1 MIQALFESPRVK
13 AAFVR
18 FKFSYTIWAVA
29 LMALFLLAACGGGKP
44 ETGAS
49 PTIQAKLRVVTTTA
63 LLADL
68 VRNVGGE
75 WVETHNLVPPGA
87 DVHSFQTTPQH
98 SIEINRA
105 QVIVTNG
112 FGLDAF
118 LEPVLK
124 SAMGENSVQVVAAEG
139 LVLGEDD
146 PHLWQN
152 PGFAMSYVERIR
164 DALVAADPEHQA
176 QFGENARSYIIRLR
190 ELEQELSETLSQ
202 VKPEFRHL
210 ITYHNAF
217 GHLAQRY
224 GWEASAFVA
233 SDADEVSPS
242 SVVQIFDLL
251 DQQGIPA
258 IFVGPQF
265 SSNVI
270 RQAAKDSG
278 IVVGTLFS
286 DVSENEPI
294 TYIEMMR
301 SNARTLVENLR

>member
-1 MIQALFESPRVK
+1 MESPRLK
-13 AAFVR
+13 AVFAR
-18 FKFSYTIWAVA
+18 FKLSCAIWAVA
-29 LMALFLLAACGGGKP
+29 LIALFLLAACGGGKL

-49 PTIQAKLRVVTTTA
+49 PATQAKLRVVTTTA

-75 WVETHNLVPPGA
+75 LVETHNLVPPGA
-87 DVHSFQTTPQH
+87 DVHSFQTTPED

-112 FGLDAF
+112 LGLDAF

-124 SAMGENSVQVVAAEG
+124 SAMGENSVQVVAAED
-139 LVLGEDD
+139 LVPGEDD

-152 PGFAMSYVERIR
+152 PGFAISYVERIR
-164 DALVAADPEHQA
+164 DGLVAADPEHQS
-176 QFGENARSYIIRLR
+176 QFEDNARSYINQLW
-190 ELEQELSETLSQ
+190 ELEQELGETLSQ
-202 VKPEFRHL
+202 VESQFRYL

-233 SDADEVSPS
+233 SDADEVSPA
-242 SVVQIFDLL
+242 SVVQIFDRLN
-251 DQQGIPA
+251 QQGIPA

-270 RQAAKDSG
+270 RQAAQDSG
-278 IVVGTLFS
+278 IVVRTLFS
-286 DVSENEPI
+286 DVSENEPT